1 MLTLR
6 PYQEDAVNKVMW
18 EVEKKLDGNPIL
30 ALATGAGKSL
40 VISEIA
46 RRLNNPILILQPT
59 REILEQNL
67 GKLLHYVDRSEIG
80 VYSAAMNE
88 KTIGKFTFAT
98 IQSIYTK
105 PDEFAHF
112 GLVLLDEC
120 HLLNPKDT
128 GTMFQSFLRAI
139 GSPKVI
145 GLTAT
150 PWRMDTMWKDWGGPD
165 QEQITV
171 TKVLTRMKGPSGFFW
186 NRILCNTTMLDL
198 IEAGFLCKPKY
209 YNNATVKHSDIPM
222 NKSRSDFDLDAYEVL
237 VQRDEHK
244 ILDAVRRAQEISKSV
259 LVFCT
264 SVEQAER
271 FSSVVQGS
279 AVVSAKTKAGERKRI
294 VSGFKDHSIKT
305 VFNVGCFTTGFDH
318 PALDCII
325 LNRPTRSIGLYT
337 QMVGRGVRMAPE
349 KDHCKVIDF
358 TGTVKALGRVETI
371 RVVKR
376 AMWELESETGS
387 WHCKELYSFNK
398 F

>member
-1 MLTLR
+1 MDLR
-6 PYQEDAVNKVMW
+6 PYQIEAVNKVMW
-18 EVEKKLDGNPIL
+18 ELERGLDGNPVL

-40 VISEIA
+40 VIAEIA
-46 RRLNNPILILQPT
+46 RRLNRPVLIIQPS
-59 REILEQNL
+59 REILQQNL
-67 GKLLHYVDRSEIG
+67 EKLLRHVSREEVG

-88 KTIGKFTFAT
+88 KTIGKFTLAT

-112 GLVLLDEC
+112 GLVIVDEC

-128 GTMFQSFLRAI
+128 GTMFQTFLREI

-150 PWRMDTMWKDWGGPD
+150 PWRMDTMYVPGSGFMGRDF
-165 QEQITV
+165 ELVTT
-171 TKVLTRMKGPSGFFW
+171 TKVITRMKGMFW
-186 NRILCNTTMLDL
+186 KRILINVTMEDL
-198 IEAGFLCKPKY
+198 ISAGYLCRPRY
-209 YNNATVKHSDIPM
+209 YNNASIKHADIPM
-222 NKSRSDFDLDAYEVL
+222 NKSRSDFDVDAYEKL

-244 ILDAVRRAQEISKSV
+244 ILDAVRRAQEVSKSV

-271 FSSVVQGS
+271 FESVVSGS
-279 AVVSAKTKAGERKRI
+279 RSVSAKTKAKDRAAI

-337 QMVGRGVRMAPE
+337 QMVGRGVRIAPGKVE
-349 KDHCKVIDF
+349 CKVIDF
-358 TGTVKALGRVETI
+358 TGTVGSLGRVETI

-376 AMWELESETGS
+376 DKWELESETGS
-387 WHCKELYSFNK
+387 WHCKELYRF
-398 F
+398 